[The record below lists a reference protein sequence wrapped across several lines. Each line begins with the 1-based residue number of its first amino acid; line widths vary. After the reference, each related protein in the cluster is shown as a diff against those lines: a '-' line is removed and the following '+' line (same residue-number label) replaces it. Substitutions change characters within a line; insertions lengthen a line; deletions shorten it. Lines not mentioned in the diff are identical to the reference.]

1 MMKYSLLLLF
11 CTFLAQNA
19 AQDTIDTWAP
29 SDATEAYTATAAW
42 TGRVT
47 GATGWTYIPE
57 DTSTAGTSAPPTSS
71 CSSTHCPQECACTP
85 QNIWLDIVLVV
96 DVSNSITADGLLGA
110 KAFLKSIVSALT
122 VSQTPGKTTRV
133 AIVGF
138 AATAQV
144 YKDLGDVI
152 SQSDERPTAQNV
164 VFLVTSANQKGSPL
178 DPHPIANQLK
188 SDGTTII
195 TVGYAQS
202 DTTTPPT
209 IDFASPGYNFTNRQP
224 DLFPALGR
232 ALCDVNCFCLP
243 RWVQYASGTPG
254 YPQYRKYGECLFL
267 QTLPATW
274 DTARQVCQTMTVTGG
289 YLMDELDADKQ
300 YFAKT
305 LATATH
311 PEVQSQGYW
320 TGLNNKDGF
329 WSWDRGT
336 GNGLPLAGDDYS
348 NWMSGYP
355 MAGSAQC
362 VADVKFSGFIM
373 KWKNLP
379 CSSPFTDARVY
390 FCQTRSCDTD
400 NYCG

>member
-1 MMKYSLLLLF
+1 MGEEIHLLF
-11 CTFLAQNA
+11 DEFRQMALRA
-19 AQDTIDTWAP
+19 AQ
-29 SDATEAYTATAAW
+29 
-42 TGRVT
+42 
-47 GATGWTYIPE
+47 
-57 DTSTAGTSAPPTSS
+57 
-71 CSSTHCPQECACTP
+71 
-85 QNIWLDIVLVV
+85 
-96 DVSNSITADGLLGA
+96 
-110 KAFLKSIVSALT
+110 
-122 VSQTPGKTTRV
+122 
-133 AIVGF
+133 
-138 AATAQV
+138 
-144 YKDLGDVI
+144 DVI

-254 YPQYRKYGECLFL
+254 YPQYKKYGECLFL

-289 YLMDELDADKQ
+289 YLMDELDADKH
-300 YFAKT
+300 YFAKAQ
-305 LATATH
+305 ATATH

-329 WSWDRGT
+329 WSWDRGN
-336 GNGLPLAGDDYS
+336 GNGLPLAGDDFN

-362 VADVKFSGFIM
+362 VADVRFSGFIM